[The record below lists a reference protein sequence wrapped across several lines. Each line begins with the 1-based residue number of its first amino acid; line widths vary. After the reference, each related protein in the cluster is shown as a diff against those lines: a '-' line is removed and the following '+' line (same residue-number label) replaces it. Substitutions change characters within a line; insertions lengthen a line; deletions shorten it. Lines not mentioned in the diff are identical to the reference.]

1 MSEPGGPQHATA
13 DGARL
18 RLPPWPVLAAGGVV
32 VALALGVALYL
43 FQPWRVFTT
52 RTVDEA
58 LPVAASPAPATT
70 AVVPATTASP
80 PPTTGPATTASPAT
94 TPAAPPATTAAP
106 AATAAAPPATTAAPP
121 AAQAPA
127 PAVPEIVELARGDLI
142 SHEHSAS
149 GTARLLQLAD
159 GSRVLRIEGLDTSD
173 GPDLRVWLTDAP
185 VIEGRDGWFVFDDGR
200 YVDLGELKGNVGDA
214 NYPVPPEADIEGLT
228 SVSVWCRRFAV
239 SFGAAEL
246 TPA

>member
-13 DGARL
+13 SGARL
-18 RLPPWPVLAAGGVV
+18 RLPPWPVLAAGGVI
-32 VALALGVALYL
+32 VAIALGFALYL

-58 LPVAASPAPATT
+58 LPVAASPAAATTAPTPATTSAPATT
-70 AVVPATTASP
+70 AP
-80 PPTTGPATTASPAT
+80 PPTTT
-94 TPAAPPATTAAP
+94 APPTTT
-106 AATAAAPPATTAAPP
+106 TAAAPEP
-121 AAQAPA
+121 AAAPA
-127 PAVPEIVELARGDLI
+127 PPVPEIVELARGDLI
-142 SHEHSAS
+142 SHEHETR

-200 YVDLGELKGNVGDA
+200 YVDLGDLKGNVGDA